1 MKRLWIVCTVAALGH
16 LALLQVAGLW
26 TPLTVQNSQPADLR
40 LVWVAPPTAS
50 TADDAIGD
58 SRRSVGPQSTPTPP
72 EPSGIPRKTSLP
84 TDARLPQ
91 EGAAPGIPHSEDMD
105 GVRFYTSTEVDRQ
118 ALPASSLELLDVMAL
133 VTDASPMMV
142 RVYIDRDGTVA
153 RAEIVS
159 ASDGNHAAAARLA
172 LILMESRFVPAK
184 RLGADVAAV
193 RELQFQIEP
202 SGQDSPAALAS

>member
-16 LALLQVAGLW
+16 LALLQAAGLW
-26 TPLTVQNSQPADLR
+26 TPLMARNNQPADLR
-40 LVWVAPPTAS
+40 LVWVAPPTTPA
-50 TADDAIGD
+50 TDDAIGD
-58 SRRSVGPQSTPTPP
+58 GRHSRGQQSTPTPP
-72 EPSGIPRKTSLP
+72 ESPGIPHKTSVP
-84 TDARLPQ
+84 TEARLPR

-159 ASDGNHAAAARLA
+159 ASVGNHAAAARLA
-172 LILMESRFVPAK
+172 LILMETRFVPAK
-184 RLGADVAAV
+184 RLGADVATV
-193 RELQFQIEP
+193 REIEFQIEP
-202 SGQDSPAALAS
+202 SSQNGQPVVAS

>member
-1 MKRLWIVCTVAALGH
+1 MKRLWIVCTVAAVGH
-16 LALLQVAGLW
+16 LALLHAAGLW
-26 TPLTVQNSQPADLR
+26 TPLTVRNNQPADLR
-40 LVWVAPPTAS
+40 LVWVAPPMPS
-50 TADDAIGD
+50 TGEVAIGNGQP
-58 SRRSVGPQSTPTPP
+58 STGSHPTPTPP
-72 EPSGIPRKTSLP
+72 EPFGIPQKPSLP
-84 TDARLPQ
+84 TEARLPQ
-91 EGAAPGIPHSEDMD
+91 EGATPGIPRSEDID

-172 LILMESRFVPAK
+172 LILMETRFVPAK

-202 SGQDSPAALAS
+202 SGQGSRPALAS

>member
-1 MKRLWIVCTVAALGH
+1 MKRLWIVCTVAAVGH
-16 LALLQVAGLW
+16 LALLHAAGLW
-26 TPLTVQNSQPADLR
+26 TPLTVRNNQPADLR
-40 LVWVAPPTAS
+40 LVWVAPPMPS
-50 TADDAIGD
+50 TGEAAIGNGQP
-58 SRRSVGPQSTPTPP
+58 STGSQPTPTPP
-72 EPSGIPRKTSLP
+72 EPSGIPQKPSLP
-84 TDARLPQ
+84 TEARLPQ
-91 EGAAPGIPHSEDMD
+91 EGATPGIPRSEDID

-118 ALPASSLELLDVMAL
+118 ALPASALELLDVMTL

-159 ASDGNHAAAARLA
+159 ASDANHAAAARLA
-172 LILMESRFVPAK
+172 LILMETRFVPAK

-202 SGQDSPAALAS
+202 SGQGSRPALAS